1 MYLCVQNVG
10 KEREGE
16 REREK
21 RCYYS
26 ICEDDTFVRSTII
39 RAAAIQKH
47 TKNTLFSLF
56 SFFVYYFR
64 VLTNNTNTRDS
75 HDVLLFS
82 TLLFLRRAS
91 RRLQRGFG
99 SFQILLDALQLVF
112 DGAFTLSLFH
122 RFTGTVGEFRG

>member
-1 MYLCVQNVG
+1 MWG
-10 KEREGE
+10 RKERE

-39 RAAAIQKH
+39 RAAAMQKH
-47 TKNTLFSLF
+47 TKNTLFSF
-56 SFFVYYFR
+56 SFVYYFR
-64 VLTNNTNTRDS
+64 VLTNNTNKGDS
-75 HDVLLFS
+75 YDVLLFS

-122 RFTGTVGEFRG
+122 RFTGTVGKFRG